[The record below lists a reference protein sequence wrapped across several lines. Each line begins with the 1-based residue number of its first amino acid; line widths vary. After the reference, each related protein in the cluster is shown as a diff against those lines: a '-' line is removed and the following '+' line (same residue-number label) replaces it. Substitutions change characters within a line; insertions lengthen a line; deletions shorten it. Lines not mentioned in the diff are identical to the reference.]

1 VVLLRSTIIEILM
14 LLLLGPRTLH
24 TLQSPLTIQTMAV
37 FDFIKG
43 IEVTV
48 RVDGQA
54 LQEYDDD
61 EIKVEPGEVGEY
73 QASRTV
79 SKYIEA
85 AGDKEFSIHM
95 SIGSPYKMDCPA
107 LYFATFVDGVELPSP
122 VCTKTRYQS
131 GNSLD
136 TKIEGVKSGPHG
148 RTILKPFKFSSIKTS
163 GFLIFCLSSPKC

>member
-43 IEVTV
+43 IRVTV
-48 RVDGQA
+48 HVDGQA

-61 EIKVEPGEVGEY
+61 EIEVKPGDVGEY

-85 AGDKEFSIHM
+85 TGDKEFSIHV
-95 SIGSPYKMDCPA
+95 SIRSPYKMDCPA
-107 LYFATFVDGVELPSP
+107 LCFNTYVDGVYIPSP
-122 VCTKTRYQS
+122 LSTKTRYQS
-131 GNSLD
+131 KGSFD
-136 TKIEGVKSGPHG
+136 AKIEGVISGPHG